1 MVSESFTPS
10 PSQIAA
16 ARHFAV
22 AAAEVLGC
30 CPADLGLVVS
40 ELATNACVHA
50 QSPFTV
56 TVERHDL
63 GLLVE
68 VADDDPRPVTVKPL
82 SKGPSGRGVHIVA
95 AVAKDWGTS
104 PRETGKAVWA
114 VLGCS

>member
-40 ELATNACVHA
+40 ELATNACIHA
-50 QSPFTV
+50 RSPFTV
-56 TVERHDL
+56 TVERHDA

-68 VADDDPRPVTVKPL
+68 VADDDPGPVTVKPF
-82 SKGPSGRGVHIVA
+82 SKGASGRGVHIVA
-95 AVAKDWGTS
+95 TVAKDWGTT